1 MVKLL
6 SFTQF
11 VTESTIGGQMSPN
24 INFAPNVAFAPMS
37 ENPQPDA
44 GEQDQLNM
52 RTRMTKKTIKKKKK
66 NEQ

>member
-6 SFTQF
+6 SFSQF
-11 VTESTIGGQMSPN
+11 VTEAMIGGQMAPN
-24 INFAPNVAFAPMS
+24 INFAPNIAFAPMA

-52 RTRMTKKTIKKKKK
+52 RTRMKKKVLKKK
-66 NEQ
+66 NNEEQ

>member
-6 SFTQF
+6 SFSQF
-11 VTESTIGGQMSPN
+11 VTESTMGGQMSPN
-24 INFAPNVAFAPMS
+24 INFAPNIAFAPMA

-52 RTRMTKKTIKKKKK
+52 RTRMKKKVLKKKK
-66 NEQ
+66 NEEQ